1 MGGLWVYRLAYMCP
15 IPMTPLHN
23 NGVLSS
29 QYTCTGVAI
38 PRHNSDHPLEL
49 VTIDPCG
56 GQVPLY

>member
-1 MGGLWVYRLAYMCP
+1 MGGLWVYILAYMCP

-38 PRHNSDHPLEL
+38 PRHNSDHPLKL
-49 VTIDPCG
+49 NNMDTYG
-56 GQVPLY
+56 GRRTTP